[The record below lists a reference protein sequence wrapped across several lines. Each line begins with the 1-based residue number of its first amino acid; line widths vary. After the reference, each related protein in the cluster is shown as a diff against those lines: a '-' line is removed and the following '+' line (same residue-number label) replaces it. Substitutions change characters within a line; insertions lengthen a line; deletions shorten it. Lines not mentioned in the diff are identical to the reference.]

1 MVLSFLPRRL
11 LLIFLLIWAALVVY
25 LFVVHQEQ
33 VSKEASK
40 HGRVEAHLE
49 RLVDQKLAEPQ
60 IKRTSSWTGSCTCNG
75 GCCWE
80 LRNKWLHA
88 KFADRPSPQWL
99 SFSAS
104 PEIALPVK
112 SFPLFQL
119 LPSMQEMNCS
129 LEDARQE
136 GPLSLDLDL
145 SCGHLRASFSA
156 RLNDEDSHYMRFK
169 VRLVS
174 AWDQWPGYRELR
186 LWKLSGSSHLEETKL
201 PRRDEEI
208 DDVAGLPVV
217 VNKRFFLAVE
227 HPMAVTKAAKMAG
240 PQWFDAWGGIQHLK
254 TLATPTEEVPWEYGF
269 VMGTFQEV
277 SQARRAFLAYLH
289 AERPGRRSPMVHYNS
304 WYDFYSY
311 QDEGF
316 NGGFKD
322 PRPNETLIS
331 SLRPDK
337 MSEGR
342 CIERI
347 QAFGEEMVK
356 KRDTKLDSFLW
367 DDGWDDPHSLWE
379 FDRERFPAR
388 FDEVSKK
395 AQFYGA
401 GTGVWLSPWGG
412 YGFTQEARVKFGK
425 KKGYETNYNR
435 NIQSEGFSLAGKK
448 YQKAFHD
455 TAMRFRREQ
464 GVNMFKFDGVAGNP
478 TELAMEMEA
487 MLKTIAALRE
497 NPKGPK
503 APKGRSRRT
512 QGSTGST
519 GSAGDAEDED
529 VWINLTTG
537 TWPSPFFLLWADS
550 IWRGGPDI
558 ATRPRDWFGPLRASD
573 KLAIVEGRFVTPP
586 LDRIGLDGLT
596 GRQRWIRWRS
606 MVVYILVV
614 QRSTF
619 FPLSQLM
626 IHGVIVASHGD
637 ALHWGLSKF
646 DVVDFTQEVW
656 SFVAMGLQLQELYVA
671 PRHMTSEAWDILAE
685 GLKWS
690 RRNAEVLRD
699 SHWAFG
705 DVSNQEVYCIASWD
719 VQNSKGFLFFHNPQ
733 GVASRSMPFS
743 LQEVL
748 ELPEAQRQ
756 LCFEVRLVK
765 SAYRPAEG
773 PVHPRLVSW
782 NCTANFVGD
791 DSASCR
797 LPASSSVA
805 ITMEAT
811 EVLVL
816 SVTASSGQSAGE
828 DA

>member
-11 LLIFLLIWAALVVY
+11 LLIFLVIWAALVIY

-49 RLVDQKLAEPQ
+49 RLPHSQRKH
-60 IKRTSSWTGSCTCNG
+60 WTGSCSRCANVT

-88 KFADRPSPQWL
+88 QFTDRPSPQWL
-99 SFSAS
+99 AFSAS

-119 LPSMQEMNCS
+119 LPSMQEMNCT
-129 LEDARQE
+129 LEDVRQD

-145 SCGHLRASFSA
+145 SCGNIRASFSA

-169 VRLVS
+169 VRLAS
-174 AWDQWPGYRELR
+174 ASDQWPGGYGELR

-201 PRRDEEI
+201 PRRDEDIE
-208 DDVAGLPVV
+208 DVAGLPVV

-227 HPMAVTKAAKMAG
+227 HPMAVTKAVKISG
-240 PQWFDAWGGIQHLK
+240 PQWLDAWGGIQHLK
-254 TLATPTEEVPWEYGF
+254 TLAKPTEEVPWEYGF

-379 FDRERFPAR
+379 FDHERFPAR

-395 AQFYGA
+395 AKDYGA

-487 MLKTIAALRE
+487 MLRTIAALR
-497 NPKGPK
+497 NPKGS
-503 APKGRSRRT
+503 RSQGST
-512 QGSTGST
+512 ESTGSIGSTGSKEP
-519 GSAGDAEDED
+519 GEEED

-550 IWRGGPDI
+550 IWRRGPDI
-558 ATRPRDWFGPLRASD
+558 ATRPRDWFGPLRVAD
-573 KLAIVEGRFVTPP
+573 RLAIVEGRFKTPP
-586 LDRIGLDGLT
+586 LDQIGLDGLT

-637 ALHWGLSKF
+637 ALHWGLNRF
-646 DVVDFTQEVW
+646 DAVDFTQEVW

-671 PRHMTSEAWDILAE
+671 PRHMTSKAWDILAE

-719 VQNSKGFLFFHNPQ
+719 VQTSQGFLFFHNPQ
-733 GVASRSMPFS
+733 GVASRSMPFN

-756 LCFEVRLVK
+756 LSFEVRLVK
-765 SAYRPAEG
+765 SAYRPAESG

-791 DSASCR
+791 DPASCR
-797 LPASSSVA
+797 LPSSSAVA

-816 SVTASSGQSAGE
+816 SVTGSLGQSAPQN
-828 DA
+828 A